1 MDVANIIT
9 ELNNHGFTDTADDQ
23 KMFVLNDT
31 IWEVEAMEPWPFLEK
46 SIALNTDGT
55 NPNPTNWPSDFKQV
69 KFMADTTVGVG
80 VWPERVETVRDRY
93 AQDFLTASDSNPFL
107 YYIWG
112 GELRFYPIPP
122 AASGRFYMDYV
133 ATQPELTSSSV
144 EADILMPKRHH
155 RVYVLGTLYKLYALE
170 DDLQNAQAFQSMYN
184 DRIQLMREDLLRKQY
199 QRPDVV
205 FMTDAD
211 DDPEYY
217 LP

>member
-23 KMFVLNDT
+23 KMFILNDT
-31 IWEVEAMEPWPFLEK
+31 VWEVESTEPWPFLEK
-46 SIALNTDGT
+46 SAALNTDGT
-55 NPNPTNWPSDFKQV
+55 TASPTNFPSDFKAV
-69 KFMADTTVGVG
+69 KFLTDTVVGTA

-93 AQDFLTASDSNPFL
+93 ALNFLTATDTNPFL

-112 GELRFYPIPP
+112 DTLRFYPIPP
-122 AASGRFYMDYV
+122 EATGRFYMDYI
-133 ATQPELTSSSV
+133 ATQPELSADSL

-155 RVYVLGTLYKLYALE
+155 RVYTLGTLYKLYALE

-184 DRIQLMREDLLRKQY
+184 DKIQMMREDLLRKQY
-199 QRPDVV
+199 QRSDIV

>member
-23 KMFVLNDT
+23 KMFILNDT
-31 IWEVEAMEPWPFLEK
+31 VWEVEAMEPWPFLEK
-46 SIALNTDGT
+46 SIALNTDGAS
-55 NPNPTNWPSDFKQV
+55 PIPTNWPTDFKQV

-93 AQDFLTASDSNPFL
+93 AQDFLTNKDTNPFL
-107 YYIWG
+107 YYLWG
-112 GELRFYPIPP
+112 NQLRFYPIPP
-122 AASGRFYMDYV
+122 ATTGRFYMDYI
-133 ATQPELTSSSV
+133 ATQPALTSSSL
-144 EADILMPKRHH
+144 EAAILMPPRHH
-155 RVYVLGTLYKLYALE
+155 RVYTLGTLYKLYALE
-170 DDLQNAQAFQSMYN
+170 DDLQNAQAFQSMFN
-184 DRIQLMREDLLRKQY
+184 DKMQLMREDLMRKQY
-199 QRPDVV
+199 QRPDIV

>member
-23 KMFVLNDT
+23 KMFILNDT
-31 IWEVEAMEPWPFLEK
+31 VWEVEAMEPWPFLEK

-55 NPNPTNWPSDFKQV
+55 SPVPTNWPTDFKQV

-93 AQDFLTASDSNPFL
+93 AQDFLTNKDTNPFL
-107 YYIWG
+107 YYLWG
-112 GELRFYPIPP
+112 NQLRFYPIPP
-122 AASGRFYMDYV
+122 ATTGRFYMDYI
-133 ATQPELTSSSV
+133 ATQPVLTSASL
-144 EADILMPKRHH
+144 EASILMPPRHH
-155 RVYVLGTLYKLYALE
+155 RVYTLGTLYKLYALE
-170 DDLQNAQAFQSMYN
+170 DDLQNAQAFQSMFN
-184 DRIQLMREDLLRKQY
+184 DKMQLMREDLMRKQY
-199 QRPDVV
+199 QRPDIV

>member
-23 KMFVLNDT
+23 KMFILNDT

-46 SIALNTDGT
+46 SVALSVDGI
-55 NPNPTNWPSDFKQV
+55 NPNPTNWPTDVKQV
-69 KFMADTTVGVG
+69 KFLADTTVGTAI
-80 VWPERVETVRDRY
+80 WPERVETVRDRY
-93 AQDFLTASDSNPFL
+93 ALDFLTASNSNPFL

-112 GELRFYPIPP
+112 NELRFYPIPP
-122 AASGRFYMDYV
+122 AATGRFYLDYI
-133 ATQPELTSSSV
+133 ATQPVLTSDSV
-144 EADILMPKRHH
+144 EANILMPPRHH
-155 RVYVLGTLYKLYALE
+155 RVYTLGTLYKLYALE

-184 DRIQLMREDLLRKQY
+184 DRVQLMREDLMRKQF
-199 QRPDVV
+199 QRPDIV